1 VARRPLLAARNTRGV
16 NYLDNDARRMTEGC
30 LASERIERRLTAIL
44 AADVAGYSRLVE
56 ADEEG
61 TLSQWKALW
70 GTVIEPKIKE
80 HRGRIARVIGDGM
93 LAEFASVI
101 DAVRCAVEV
110 QRSVA
115 ERNANAPQDKRIEFR
130 VGINFGELIIE
141 HGDFWGDGV
150 NIAARLE
157 ALAHPGGICVSGRVQ
172 EDTQGKLE
180 IAFEFMGEQ
189 NLKNI
194 VRPVRVYR
202 VRFDG
207 VTESTPALPLPS
219 KPSIAV
225 LPFQNM
231 SGDPSEDYFADGV
244 VEEITTALSRI
255 RWLFVIA
262 RNSSFTY
269 KGRMV
274 DVKQVGRELGVRY
287 ALEGSV
293 RKAANRVRVTAQL
306 IDAVTGHHVWA
317 ERYDRELAAIFAL
330 QDEITERVVA
340 AVEPQLYAAEGIRAK
355 RKPPESLD
363 AWECVVR
370 ALSCVNSRSQN
381 DYAMARELLERAIEL
396 DPAYA
401 QAYALF
407 AYVMG
412 LEVLY
417 GWKPR
422 EIALARALEAAQ
434 KAVVLDSDDAWAHF
448 ALGFVYGMTRRAEEA
463 VVEHEKALALN
474 PNFALAYTYQGSA
487 LAYLGRGEEALLK
500 IDASERLSPR
510 GLFQGV
516 NNVCRAAAHFSAE
529 QHRDAVSCARKSILD
544 SPGIVT
550 GYRMLVVNCALIG
563 EIDEAR
569 AALKIVKRLQP
580 DISLRW
586 IAESV
591 LFTRD
596 RDRQNYIEGF
606 RLAGLE

>member
-1 VARRPLLAARNTRGV
+1 
-16 NYLDNDARRMTEGC
+16 M
-30 LASERIERRLTAIL
+30 ASERIERRLTAIL

-80 HRGRIARVIGDGM
+80 HRGRIARVIGDGI

-110 QRSVA
+110 QRSMA
-115 ERNANAPQDKRIEFR
+115 EHNANAPQDKRIEFR

-141 HGDFWGDGV
+141 DGDFWGDGV
-150 NIAARLE
+150 NIVARLE

-180 IAFEFMGEQ
+180 IAFDDMGEQ
-189 NLKNI
+189 HLKNI
-194 VRPVRVYR
+194 ARPVRVYR
-202 VRFDG
+202 VRFDE
-207 VTESTPALPLPS
+207 VKKSTPALPLPS
-219 KPSIAV
+219 KPSISV

-231 SGDPSEDYFADGV
+231 SGDPGEDYFADGV

-293 RKAANRVRVTAQL
+293 RKEANRVRVTAQL

-317 ERYDRELAAIFAL
+317 ERYDRELAGIFAL

-355 RKPPESLD
+355 RKQPERLD
-363 AWECVVR
+363 AWECVMR

-401 QAYALF
+401 QAHALF

-417 GWKPR
+417 GWKSE

-434 KAVVLDSDDAWAHF
+434 KAVVLDRDDAWGHL
-448 ALGFVYGMTRRAEEA
+448 ALGFVYGITRRAGEA

-474 PNFALAYTYQGSA
+474 PNFAIAYTYQGSA

-516 NNVCRAAAHFSAE
+516 NSVCRAVAHFSAG
-529 QHRDAVSCARKSILD
+529 QYLDAISCARKSILE

-569 AALKIVKRLQP
+569 AALAILKRLQP
-580 DISLRW
+580 DVSLRW

-591 LFTRD
+591 LFTRE
-596 RDRQNYIEGF
+596 RERQDIIEGF

>member
-1 VARRPLLAARNTRGV
+1 
-16 NYLDNDARRMTEGC
+16 
-30 LASERIERRLTAIL
+30 
-44 AADVAGYSRLVE
+44 
-56 ADEEG
+56 
-61 TLSQWKALW
+61 
-70 GTVIEPKIKE
+70 
-80 HRGRIARVIGDGM
+80 
-93 LAEFASVI
+93 
-101 DAVRCAVEV
+101 
-110 QRSVA
+110 
-115 ERNANAPQDKRIEFR
+115 
-130 VGINFGELIIE
+130 
-141 HGDFWGDGV
+141 
-150 NIAARLE
+150 
-157 ALAHPGGICVSGRVQ
+157 
-172 EDTQGKLE
+172 
-180 IAFEFMGEQ
+180 
-189 NLKNI
+189 
-194 VRPVRVYR
+194 
-202 VRFDG
+202 
-207 VTESTPALPLPS
+207 
-219 KPSIAV
+219 
-225 LPFQNM
+225 M

-293 RKAANRVRVTAQL
+293 RKEANRVRVTAQL

-317 ERYDRELAAIFAL
+317 ERYDRELAGIFAL

-355 RKPPESLD
+355 RKQPESLD
-363 AWECVVR
+363 AWECVMR

-401 QAYALF
+401 QAHALF

-417 GWKPR
+417 GWKSE
-422 EIALARALEAAQ
+422 EIALARVLEAAQ
-434 KAVVLDSDDAWAHF
+434 KAVVLDSDDAWAHL
-448 ALGFVYGMTRRAEEA
+448 ALGFVYGITRRAGEA

-474 PNFALAYTYQGSA
+474 PNFAIAYTYQGAA

-516 NNVCRAAAHFSAE
+516 NSVCRAVAHFSAG
-529 QHRDAVSCARKSILD
+529 QYLDAISCARKSILE

-569 AALKIVKRLQP
+569 AALAILKRLQP
-580 DISLRW
+580 DVSLRW
-586 IAESV
+586 ITESV
-591 LFTRD
+591 GFTRE
-596 RDRQNYIEGF
+596 RERQDIIEGF

>member
-80 HRGRIARVIGDGM
+80 HRGRIARVIGDGI

-244 VEEITTALSRI
+244 VEDITTALSRI

-569 AALKIVKRLQP
+569 AALGIVKRLQP

-591 LFTRD
+591 LFTRE

>member
-1 VARRPLLAARNTRGV
+1 
-16 NYLDNDARRMTEGC
+16 M
-30 LASERIERRLTAIL
+30 ASERIERRLTAIL
-44 AADVAGYSRLVE
+44 AADIAGYSRLVE

-80 HRGRIARVIGDGM
+80 HRGRIVRVIGDGI

-110 QRSVA
+110 QRSMA
-115 ERNANAPQDKRIEFR
+115 EHNANAPQDKRIEFR

-141 HGDFWGDGV
+141 DGDFWGDGV
-150 NIAARLE
+150 NIVARLE

-180 IAFEFMGEQ
+180 IAFDDMGEQ
-189 NLKNI
+189 HLKNI
-194 VRPVRVYR
+194 ARPVRVYR
-202 VRFDG
+202 VRFDE
-207 VTESTPALPLPS
+207 VTKSTPALPLPS
-219 KPSIAV
+219 KPSISV

-293 RKAANRVRVTAQL
+293 RKEANRVRVTAQL

-317 ERYDRELAAIFAL
+317 ERYDRELAGIFAL

-355 RKPPESLD
+355 RKQPESLD
-363 AWECVVR
+363 AWECVMR

-401 QAYALF
+401 QAHALF

-417 GWKPR
+417 GWKSE

-434 KAVVLDSDDAWAHF
+434 KAVVLDSDDAWAHL
-448 ALGFVYGMTRRAEEA
+448 ALGFVYGITRRAGEA

-474 PNFALAYTYQGSA
+474 PNFALAYTYQGVA

-516 NNVCRAAAHFSAE
+516 NSVCRAVAHFSAG
-529 QHRDAVSCARKSILD
+529 QYLDAISCARKSILE

-569 AALKIVKRLQP
+569 AALAILKRLQP
-580 DISLRW
+580 DVSLRW

-591 LFTRD
+591 LFTRE
-596 RDRQNYIEGF
+596 RERQEFIEGF

>member
-381 DYAMARELLERAIEL
+381 DYAMARELLGRAIEL

-569 AALKIVKRLQP
+569 AALGIVKRLQP

-591 LFTRD
+591 LFTRE

>member
-381 DYAMARELLERAIEL
+381 DYAMARELLGRAIEL

>member
-1 VARRPLLAARNTRGV
+1 
-16 NYLDNDARRMTEGC
+16 M
-30 LASERIERRLTAIL
+30 ASERIERRLTAIL

-61 TLSQWKALW
+61 TLSRWKALW

-80 HRGRIARVIGDGM
+80 HRGRIARVIGDGI

-115 ERNANAPQDKRIEFR
+115 ERNANASQDKRIEFR

-207 VTESTPALPLPS
+207 TKSTPALPLPS

-231 SGDPSEDYFADGV
+231 SGDPSQDYFADGV
-244 VEEITTALSRI
+244 VEDITTALSRI

-330 QDEITERVVA
+330 QDEITE
-340 AVEPQLYAAEGIRAK
+340 
-355 RKPPESLD
+355 
-363 AWECVVR
+363 
-370 ALSCVNSRSQN
+370 
-381 DYAMARELLERAIEL
+381 
-396 DPAYA
+396 
-401 QAYALF
+401 
-407 AYVMG
+407 
-412 LEVLY
+412 
-417 GWKPR
+417 
-422 EIALARALEAAQ
+422 
-434 KAVVLDSDDAWAHF
+434 
-448 ALGFVYGMTRRAEEA
+448 
-463 VVEHEKALALN
+463 
-474 PNFALAYTYQGSA
+474 
-487 LAYLGRGEEALLK
+487 
-500 IDASERLSPR
+500 
-510 GLFQGV
+510 
-516 NNVCRAAAHFSAE
+516 
-529 QHRDAVSCARKSILD
+529 
-544 SPGIVT
+544 
-550 GYRMLVVNCALIG
+550 
-563 EIDEAR
+563 
-569 AALKIVKRLQP
+569 
-580 DISLRW
+580 
-586 IAESV
+586 
-591 LFTRD
+591 
-596 RDRQNYIEGF
+596 
-606 RLAGLE
+606 

>member
-80 HRGRIARVIGDGM
+80 HRGRIARVIGDGI

-591 LFTRD
+591 LFTRE

>member
-80 HRGRIARVIGDGM
+80 HRGRIARVIGDGI

-569 AALKIVKRLQP
+569 AALGIVKRLQP

-591 LFTRD
+591 LFTRE

>member
-244 VEEITTALSRI
+244 VEDITTALSRI

-569 AALKIVKRLQP
+569 AALGIVKRLQP

-591 LFTRD
+591 LFTRE

>member
-1 VARRPLLAARNTRGV
+1 
-16 NYLDNDARRMTEGC
+16 

-80 HRGRIARVIGDGM
+80 HRGRIARVIGDGI

-569 AALKIVKRLQP
+569 AALGIVKRLQP

-591 LFTRD
+591 LFTRE

>member
-1 VARRPLLAARNTRGV
+1 
-16 NYLDNDARRMTEGC
+16 
-30 LASERIERRLTAIL
+30 
-44 AADVAGYSRLVE
+44 
-56 ADEEG
+56 
-61 TLSQWKALW
+61 
-70 GTVIEPKIKE
+70 
-80 HRGRIARVIGDGM
+80 
-93 LAEFASVI
+93 
-101 DAVRCAVEV
+101 
-110 QRSVA
+110 
-115 ERNANAPQDKRIEFR
+115 
-130 VGINFGELIIE
+130 
-141 HGDFWGDGV
+141 
-150 NIAARLE
+150 
-157 ALAHPGGICVSGRVQ
+157 
-172 EDTQGKLE
+172 
-180 IAFEFMGEQ
+180 
-189 NLKNI
+189 
-194 VRPVRVYR
+194 
-202 VRFDG
+202 
-207 VTESTPALPLPS
+207 
-219 KPSIAV
+219 
-225 LPFQNM
+225 M

-591 LFTRD
+591 LFTRE
-596 RDRQNYIEGF
+596 RDRQSYIEGF

>member
-1 VARRPLLAARNTRGV
+1 
-16 NYLDNDARRMTEGC
+16 MTEGC

-44 AADVAGYSRLVE
+44 AADIAGYSRLVE

-80 HRGRIARVIGDGM
+80 HRGRIARVIGDGI

-110 QRSVA
+110 QRSMA
-115 ERNANAPQDKRIEFR
+115 EHNANAPQDKRIEFR

-141 HGDFWGDGV
+141 DGDFWGDGV
-150 NIAARLE
+150 NIVARLE

-180 IAFEFMGEQ
+180 IAFDDMGEQ
-189 NLKNI
+189 HLKNI
-194 VRPVRVYR
+194 ARPVRVYR
-202 VRFDG
+202 VRFDA
-207 VTESTPALPLPS
+207 VTKSTPALPLPS
-219 KPSIAV
+219 KPSISV

-231 SGDPSEDYFADGV
+231 SGDLSEDYFADGI

-293 RKAANRVRVTAQL
+293 RKEANRVRVTAQL

-317 ERYDRELAAIFAL
+317 ERYDRELAGIFAL

-355 RKPPESLD
+355 RKQPESLD

-422 EIALARALEAAQ
+422 EITLARALEAAQ
-434 KAVVLDSDDAWAHF
+434 KAVVLDSDDAWAHL

-474 PNFALAYTYQGSA
+474 PNFALAYTYQGAA

-529 QHRDAVSCARKSILD
+529 QHLDAVSRARKSILD

-591 LFTRD
+591 LFTREG
-596 RDRQNYIEGF
+596 DRQNIIEGF

>member
-80 HRGRIARVIGDGM
+80 HRGRIARVIGDGI

-231 SGDPSEDYFADGV
+231 SGDPSQDYFADGV
-244 VEEITTALSRI
+244 VEDITTALSRI

-529 QHRDAVSCARKSILD
+529 QHRDAVSSARKSILD

-580 DISLRW
+580 DISVRW

-591 LFTRD
+591 LFTRE

>member
-1 VARRPLLAARNTRGV
+1 
-16 NYLDNDARRMTEGC
+16 M
-30 LASERIERRLTAIL
+30 ASERIERRLTAIL

-80 HRGRIARVIGDGM
+80 HRGRIARVIGDGI

-110 QRSVA
+110 QRSMA
-115 ERNANAPQDKRIEFR
+115 EHNANAPQDKRIEFR

-141 HGDFWGDGV
+141 DGDFWGDGV
-150 NIAARLE
+150 NIVARLE

-180 IAFEFMGEQ
+180 IAFDDMGEQ
-189 NLKNI
+189 HLKNI
-194 VRPVRVYR
+194 ARPVRVYR
-202 VRFDG
+202 VRFDE
-207 VTESTPALPLPS
+207 VKKSTPALPLPS
-219 KPSIAV
+219 KPSISV

-293 RKAANRVRVTAQL
+293 RKEANRVRVTAQL

-317 ERYDRELAAIFAL
+317 ERYDRELAGIFAL

-355 RKPPESLD
+355 RKQPESLD
-363 AWECVVR
+363 AWECVMR

-401 QAYALF
+401 QAHALF

-417 GWKPR
+417 GWKSE

-434 KAVVLDSDDAWAHF
+434 KAVVLDSDDAWAHL
-448 ALGFVYGMTRRAEEA
+448 ALGFVYGITRRAGEA

-474 PNFALAYTYQGSA
+474 PNFAIAYTYQGSA

-516 NNVCRAAAHFSAE
+516 NSVCRAVAHFSAG
-529 QHRDAVSCARKSILD
+529 QYLDAISCARKSILE

-569 AALKIVKRLQP
+569 AALAILKRLQP
-580 DISLRW
+580 DVSLRW

-591 LFTRD
+591 LFTRE
-596 RDRQNYIEGF
+596 RERQDIIEGF

>member
-1 VARRPLLAARNTRGV
+1 MGKHRWKGELAKPIRPKVIRPQGLAVTDAETVANHRR
-16 NYLDNDARRMTEGC
+16 RR
-30 LASERIERRLTAIL
+30 SERAFRPGR
-44 AADVAGYSRLVE
+44 YSRLVE

-80 HRGRIARVIGDGM
+80 HRGRIARVIGDGI

-115 ERNANAPQDKRIEFR
+115 ERNANAPRDKRIEFR

-231 SGDPSEDYFADGV
+231 SGDPSQDYFADGV
-244 VEEITTALSRI
+244 VEDITTALSRI

-412 LEVLY
+412 LEALY

-448 ALGFVYGMTRRAEEA
+448 ALGFIYGMTRRAEEA

-591 LFTRD
+591 LFTRE

>member
-172 EDTQGKLE
+172 EDIQGKLE

-529 QHRDAVSCARKSILD
+529 QHRDAVSSARKSILD

-580 DISLRW
+580 DISVRW

-591 LFTRD
+591 LFTRE

>member
-80 HRGRIARVIGDGM
+80 HRGRIARVIGDGI

-569 AALKIVKRLQP
+569 AALGIVKRLQP

-591 LFTRD
+591 LFTRE
-596 RDRQNYIEGF
+596 RDRQNIIEGF

>member
-1 VARRPLLAARNTRGV
+1 MAARNTRGV

-231 SGDPSEDYFADGV
+231 SGDPSQDYFADGV

-529 QHRDAVSCARKSILD
+529 QHRDAVSSARKSILD

-569 AALKIVKRLQP
+569 AALGIVKRLQP

-591 LFTRD
+591 LFTRE

>member
-1 VARRPLLAARNTRGV
+1 
-16 NYLDNDARRMTEGC
+16 

-569 AALKIVKRLQP
+569 AALGIVKRLQP

-591 LFTRD
+591 LFTRE

>member
-1 VARRPLLAARNTRGV
+1 
-16 NYLDNDARRMTEGC
+16 MTEGC

-70 GTVIEPKIKE
+70 GTVIEPKIKQ
-80 HRGRIARVIGDGM
+80 HRGRIARVIGDGI

-110 QRSVA
+110 QRSMA
-115 ERNANAPQDKRIEFR
+115 EHNANAPQDKRIEFR

-141 HGDFWGDGV
+141 DGDFWGDGV
-150 NIAARLE
+150 NIVARLE

-180 IAFEFMGEQ
+180 IAFDDMGEQ
-189 NLKNI
+189 HLKNI
-194 VRPVRVYR
+194 ARPVRVYR
-202 VRFDG
+202 VRFDE
-207 VTESTPALPLPS
+207 VRKSTPALPLPS
-219 KPSIAV
+219 KPSISV

-287 ALEGSV
+287 ALEDSV
-293 RKAANRVRVTAQL
+293 RKEANRVRVTAQL

-317 ERYDRELAAIFAL
+317 ERYDRELAGIFAL

-355 RKPPESLD
+355 RKQPESLD
-363 AWECVVR
+363 AWECVMR

-401 QAYALF
+401 QAHALF

-417 GWKPR
+417 GWKSE

-434 KAVVLDSDDAWAHF
+434 KAVVLDSDDAWAHL
-448 ALGFVYGMTRRAEEA
+448 ALGFVYGITRRAGEA

-474 PNFALAYTYQGSA
+474 PNFALAHTYQGSA

-516 NNVCRAAAHFSAE
+516 NSVCRAVAHFSAG
-529 QHRDAVSCARKSILD
+529 QYLDAISCARKSILE

-569 AALKIVKRLQP
+569 AALAILKRLQP
-580 DISLRW
+580 DVSLRW

-591 LFTRD
+591 LFTRE
-596 RDRQNYIEGF
+596 RERQDIIEGF

>member
-1 VARRPLLAARNTRGV
+1 
-16 NYLDNDARRMTEGC
+16 MTEGC

-80 HRGRIARVIGDGM
+80 HRGRIARVIGDGI

-110 QRSVA
+110 QRSMA
-115 ERNANAPQDKRIEFR
+115 EHNANAPQDKRIEFR

-141 HGDFWGDGV
+141 DGDFWGDGV
-150 NIAARLE
+150 NIVARLE

-180 IAFEFMGEQ
+180 IAFDDMGEQ
-189 NLKNI
+189 HLKNI
-194 VRPVRVYR
+194 ARPVRVYR
-202 VRFDG
+202 VRFDE
-207 VTESTPALPLPS
+207 VKKSTPTLPLPS

-231 SGDPSEDYFADGV
+231 SGDPSEDYFVDGI

-293 RKAANRVRVTAQL
+293 RKAANQVRVSAQL
-306 IDAVTGHHVWA
+306 VDAVTGHHVWA
-317 ERYDRELAAIFAL
+317 ERYDRELAGIFAL

-355 RKPPESLD
+355 RKQPESLD
-363 AWECVVR
+363 AWECVMR

-401 QAYALF
+401 QAHALF

-417 GWKPR
+417 GWKSE
-422 EIALARALEAAQ
+422 EIALAHALEAAQ
-434 KAVVLDSDDAWAHF
+434 KAVVLDSDDAWAHL

-516 NNVCRAAAHFSAE
+516 NSVCRAVAHFSAG
-529 QHRDAVSCARKSILD
+529 QYLDAISCARKSILE

-569 AALKIVKRLQP
+569 AALAILKRLQP
-580 DISLRW
+580 DVSLRW

-591 LFTRD
+591 LFTRE
-596 RDRQNYIEGF
+596 RERQDIIEGF

>member
-1 VARRPLLAARNTRGV
+1 
-16 NYLDNDARRMTEGC
+16 
-30 LASERIERRLTAIL
+30 
-44 AADVAGYSRLVE
+44 
-56 ADEEG
+56 
-61 TLSQWKALW
+61 
-70 GTVIEPKIKE
+70 
-80 HRGRIARVIGDGM
+80 
-93 LAEFASVI
+93 
-101 DAVRCAVEV
+101 
-110 QRSVA
+110 
-115 ERNANAPQDKRIEFR
+115 
-130 VGINFGELIIE
+130 
-141 HGDFWGDGV
+141 
-150 NIAARLE
+150 
-157 ALAHPGGICVSGRVQ
+157 
-172 EDTQGKLE
+172 
-180 IAFEFMGEQ
+180 
-189 NLKNI
+189 
-194 VRPVRVYR
+194 
-202 VRFDG
+202 
-207 VTESTPALPLPS
+207 
-219 KPSIAV
+219 
-225 LPFQNM
+225 
-231 SGDPSEDYFADGV
+231 
-244 VEEITTALSRI
+244 
-255 RWLFVIA
+255 
-262 RNSSFTY
+262 
-269 KGRMV
+269 
-274 DVKQVGRELGVRY
+274 VRY

-591 LFTRD
+591 LFTRE

>member
-1 VARRPLLAARNTRGV
+1 
-16 NYLDNDARRMTEGC
+16 MTEGC

>member
-1 VARRPLLAARNTRGV
+1 
-16 NYLDNDARRMTEGC
+16 MTEGC

-219 KPSIAV
+219 KPSITV

-231 SGDPSEDYFADGV
+231 SGDPSQDYFADGV
-244 VEEITTALSRI
+244 VEDITTALSRI

-580 DISLRW
+580 DISVRW

-591 LFTRD
+591 LFTRE

>member
-1 VARRPLLAARNTRGV
+1 
-16 NYLDNDARRMTEGC
+16 MTEGC

-44 AADVAGYSRLVE
+44 AADIAGYSRLVE

-80 HRGRIARVIGDGM
+80 HRGRIVRVIGDGI

-141 HGDFWGDGV
+141 DGDFWGDGV
-150 NIAARLE
+150 NIVARLE

-207 VTESTPALPLPS
+207 GTKSTPALPLPS
-219 KPSIAV
+219 KPSISV

-293 RKAANRVRVTAQL
+293 RKEANRVRVTAQL

-317 ERYDRELAAIFAL
+317 ERYDRELAGIFAL

-355 RKPPESLD
+355 RKQPESLD
-363 AWECVVR
+363 AWECVMR

-401 QAYALF
+401 QAHALF

-417 GWKPR
+417 GWKSE

-434 KAVVLDSDDAWAHF
+434 KAVVLDSDDAWAHL
-448 ALGFVYGMTRRAEEA
+448 ALGFVYGMTRRAGEA

-474 PNFALAYTYQGSA
+474 PNFAIAYTYQGSA

-516 NNVCRAAAHFSAE
+516 NSVCRAVAHFSAG
-529 QHRDAVSCARKSILD
+529 QYLDAISCARKSILD

-569 AALKIVKRLQP
+569 AALAILKRLQP
-580 DISLRW
+580 DVSLRW

-591 LFTRD
+591 LFTRE
-596 RDRQNYIEGF
+596 RERQDIIEGF